1 MEGDD
6 AIGAP
11 MLAVQSGVHDVGEPL
26 QLVLP
31 PASYTVRFPSVD
43 PTYSRWF
50 DAAGDAVAVECVDL
64 SVARADVHH
73 AVGDRGRRRD
83 RAAGGRGPQ
92 RCARG
97 RGTAA

>member
-1 MEGDD
+1 MAGDD

-43 PTYSRWF
+43 PTYSRLF
-50 DAAGDAVAVECVDL
+50 EAAGDAVTAPPVVAVQSGAHE
-64 SVARADVHH
+64 
-73 AVGDRGRRRD
+73 VGEPLQLVTPF
-83 RAAGGRGPQ
+83 ASNAYSLPSLEPTYTVP
-92 RCARG
+92 ASY
-97 RGTAA
+97 